1 MPQRVRFT
9 RACAVARL
17 GQGRRFWGAEIE
29 AEICAIARR
38 RVTCSGHRTR
48 VRIFQITRLRTT
60 LITRYNLWTLALI
73 VSAAIM
79 DAMSVQDTANQ
90 ISREVE
96 SLTGCP
102 VSISHDPSINRM
114 ATVEIARGP
123 VRFHRIR
130 IHPSHVDVVDY
141 LISFQCGLILRKFA
155 LPPTE
160 RFDLA
165 WSQKGRKEAEELVR
179 DHYRGSGLPA
189 ATIKGFCDRLY
200 DGLIVQLISI
210 PLTLRV
216 DSWIVDGYADLVLQQ
231 REAVIRLLQENL
243 ESLRPEIKKLAPEK
257 IVKPSQVMNSA
268 LAKFWSRRWDD
279 PKHSLPY
286 RSINL
291 GVAGR
296 QLLETFDSIPSEPR
310 HDRTLVD
317 GWAKRLGLTGWYEWV
332 PYRLDET

>member
-1 MPQRVRFT
+1 
-9 RACAVARL
+9 
-17 GQGRRFWGAEIE
+17 
-29 AEICAIARR
+29 
-38 RVTCSGHRTR
+38 
-48 VRIFQITRLRTT
+48 
-60 LITRYNLWTLALI
+60 LALI
-73 VSAAIM
+73 VSTAIM
-79 DAMSVQDTANQ
+79 DAMSVQETVNQ
-90 ISREVE
+90 ISREVD

-114 ATVEIARGP
+114 ATVEIARGS
-123 VRFHRIR
+123 VRSHRIR
-130 IHPSHVDVVDY
+130 IHACHVDG
-141 LISFQCGLILRKFA
+141 GLILRKFA
-155 LPPTE
+155 LPPTG

-179 DHYRGSGLPA
+179 DHYRGNGLPA

-216 DSWIVDGYADLVLQQ
+216 DSWIVDGYADLGLQQ

-243 ESLRPEIKKLAPEK
+243 ASLRPEIKNLVPEK
-257 IVKPSQVMNSA
+257 IVKPSLVMNA
-268 LAKFWSRRWDD
+268 ACAEFWSRQWDD

-296 QLLETFDSIPSEPR
+296 QLLETLDSIPSEPSQ
-310 HDRTLVD
+310 DRTLVD
-317 GWAKRLGLTGWYEWV
+317 GWAKRLGLTRCYEWV